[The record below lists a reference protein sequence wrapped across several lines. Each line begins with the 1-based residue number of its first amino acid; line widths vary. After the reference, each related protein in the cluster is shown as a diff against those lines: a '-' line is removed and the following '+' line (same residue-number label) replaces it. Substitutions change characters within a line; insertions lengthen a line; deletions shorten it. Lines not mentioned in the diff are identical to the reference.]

1 MGKFIAGLI
10 GFIVGFEAKT
20 VLVSILHYEASQ
32 GDEEAKNL
40 VNQYVEVG
48 DKIHDILK

>member
-10 GFIVGFEAKT
+10 GFIVGFETKT

-32 GDEEAKNL
+32 GDEEAKDL
-40 VNQYVEVG
+40 VDHNVEIG
-48 DKIHDILK
+48 ARIHDILK